1 MKIFLSYRRAD
12 SQNVTDRIYDR
23 LVTAFGRDNV
33 FKDVDSIGLG
43 ENFRDKIK
51 TAIDRSEVALV
62 VIGKSWLQVRDT
74 SGRRRLENDDDPVRL
89 EIEHSLARGLRLI
102 PLIVDGAAVPSQ
114 EELPASLRDL
124 ANLNGAAVRP
134 DPDFHHDMEKLI
146 TSLGGVLPD
155 KRAEI
160 EKLDAEIGHRLQLL
174 RLLIEPIFTFTQK
187 HTANAAVTGIVEERP
202 NIGKLGEFV
211 PLFPEFAGT
220 SLFSL
225 IWRLLRLVPDVEKP
239 SLSVPIDAAKKL
251 PSYFQR
257 LIMLVP
263 RGEDDSKWHLDPQF
277 LDEYRDTLQAL
288 QIGRW

>member
-134 DPDFHHDMEKLI
+134 DPDFHH
-146 TSLGGVLPD
+146 GC
-155 KRAEI
+155 
-160 EKLDAEIGHRLQLL
+160 
-174 RLLIEPIFTFTQK
+174 
-187 HTANAAVTGIVEERP
+187 
-202 NIGKLGEFV
+202 
-211 PLFPEFAGT
+211 
-220 SLFSL
+220 
-225 IWRLLRLVPDVEKP
+225 
-239 SLSVPIDAAKKL
+239 
-251 PSYFQR
+251 
-257 LIMLVP
+257 
-263 RGEDDSKWHLDPQF
+263 
-277 LDEYRDTLQAL
+277 
-288 QIGRW
+288 